1 MGAGPRD
8 AVGAA
13 GAHVLMRRF
22 GALLVLL
29 LAALALAACGG
40 GSGSDA
46 SDEPAT
52 TAAAETSVLAAAAES
67 AADSGSSKLS
77 LTLTTQ
83 IPEQEAPVAITG
95 EGEFD
100 YEARVGRFTYDFSDL
115 LGSLG
120 SDAESGS
127 AEIIIDGN
135 VFYMNFPLLSGLVP
149 GAKDWIK
156 FDLATLGEQQG
167 IDLSQFGQVGQSDPA
182 ATLDYLRATANV
194 EEAGTEEIRGVET
207 THYTGVVDLD
217 KTVQLAPADSRDEVQ
232 ATIDQLEEQIGT
244 SELPVEV
251 WIDPDG
257 LPARLR
263 YEVSVSADGSD
274 TTTVVVMDFFDWGAD
289 VVVEPPPADEV
300 TDIAELTSTVNA
312 ASETTDCA
320 SSGLDYC

>member
-1 MGAGPRD
+1 
-8 AVGAA
+8 
-13 GAHVLMRRF
+13 
-22 GALLVLL
+22 
-29 LAALALAACGG
+29 
-40 GSGSDA
+40 
-46 SDEPAT
+46 
-52 TAAAETSVLAAAAES
+52 
-67 AADSGSSKLS
+67 
-77 LTLTTQ
+77 
-83 IPEQEAPVAITG
+83 
-95 EGEFD
+95 
-100 YEARVGRFTYDFSDL
+100 
-115 LGSLG
+115 
-120 SDAESGS
+120 
-127 AEIIIDGN
+127 
-135 VFYMNFPLLSGLVP
+135 
-149 GAKDWIK
+149 
-156 FDLATLGEQQG
+156 
-167 IDLSQFGQVGQSDPA
+167 
-182 ATLDYLRATANV
+182 
-194 EEAGTEEIRGVET
+194 
-207 THYTGVVDLD
+207 VVDLD